1 MSGWISVKDGMP
13 KEHDSVFK
21 RFKGTLYWVEQMF
34 ESISDDVNVAVVFED
49 GKRKTYTAHTAD
61 GKWKG
66 LPKIGGLVVTHWMPL
81 PEPPEDEAMECDSCR
96 YQNDCLLAQSDL
108 VKECKC
114 YEPKR

>member
-1 MSGWISVKDGMP
+1 MNEWISVKDGMP

-21 RFKGTLYWVEQMF
+21 RFKGTLYWAEQMF
-34 ESISDDVNVAVVFED
+34 ESISDDVNVAVMFED

-81 PEPPEDEAMECDSCR
+81 PEPP
-96 YQNDCLLAQSDL
+96 
-108 VKECKC
+108 KEGTK
-114 YEPKR
+114 